1 MTPDITSLRV
11 TLCANGYTPVP
22 LFGKSPPIY
31 GKNNKTRGFA
41 DWQLLRNVTRSECES
56 WGRLWPDA
64 ENTGILTRETPAFDL
79 DIYNEQAAIA
89 VEDFIRDRF
98 EERGYFLPRIGK
110 APKRAFPFRTNVP
123 FDKITVNLTRAGHEG
138 LGEKIEFL
146 CNGQQFVVAGVHPDT
161 GKPYSW
167 PLGDPANIKHEDLPY
182 ISVEEAQQLVDDVV
196 ELLIR
201 DFGYVRAADRPKRTK
216 GNGQIINDQLA
227 NEEDWR
233 YLITNILNG
242 DDLHDSL
249 RDLAAKYVA
258 SGMGAGAAVN
268 SLRALMEAST
278 APKDERWQERF
289 DDIPRLVQTAI
300 DKGFAPEEEDE
311 EEEQPATASAQPGA
325 GAQGSGPAGPQPG
338 TGSPPP
344 PPPPP
349 PPGAGPQPGTPP
361 PGAGPRPGSGPQPG
375 SAASGLG
382 EWNAALDVDAPPPRG
397 WLLGNV
403 FCRTFLS
410 SIIGSGGVGKT
421 ALRYAQALSL
431 ATGRNLTDEFI
442 FQRCR
447 VQIVSLEDDA
457 NELRRR
463 IRAACLHH
471 KIPLSELDGWL
482 FLAAPGAKGGKLLEM
497 VRGRVVV
504 GKLGANL
511 EAAIITHKIDLVML
525 DPFVKTHSIEENLNS
540 AIDDVAQILTDLA
553 TKHNIAVDAPHHV
566 RKGQMEAGDADAGR
580 GASALNNAARLVYT
594 CLQMTE
600 EEARAFDIS
609 QEDRRDYIRVD
620 SGKVN
625 IARAS
630 RNARWFHLVNVPLD
644 NETAQYPGGDQV
656 QTVEPWKPPD
666 AWIGTTS
673 MGLNAVLT
681 DIARGPVDANGK
693 PTGRRYSEHPS
704 ATGRAVWPVVQKHY
718 PAKTEAQC
726 KEIIRR
732 WMEEGLLYPDE
743 YDDPIDYKKRNGL
756 YVDDSKRPS

>member
-1 MTPDITSLRV
+1 MTAQDITALRF
-11 TLCANGYTPVP
+11 TLSVNGYTPLP
-22 LFGKSPPIY
+22 LFGKEPPIF
-31 GKNNKTRGFA
+31 GKNNKVKGFS
-41 DWQLLRNVTRSECES
+41 DWQSLRNVSRSQCEM
-56 WGRLWPDA
+56 WARLWENA

-79 DIYNEQAAIA
+79 DILNEEAAIA

-98 EERGYFLPRIGK
+98 EERGYFLPRIGFP
-110 APKRAFPFRTNVP
+110 PKRAFLFRTNDP
-123 FDKITVNLTRAGHEG
+123 FDKITINFVQTRNKP
-138 LGEKIEFL
+138 EKIEFL
-146 CNGQQFVVAGVHPDT
+146 CNGQQLVVAGIHPET

-167 PLGDPANIKHEDLPY
+167 PLGEPWKTKHEDLPY
-182 ISVEEAQQLVDDVV
+182 ISEEEAQQLVEDVV

-216 GNGQIINDQLA
+216 GNGQLNDQLA
-227 NEEDWR
+227 NEADWQC
-233 YLITNILNG
+233 LITNILKGN
-242 DDLHDSL
+242 DLHDSV
-249 RDLAAKYVA
+249 RDLAGKFIA
-258 SGMGAGAAVN
+258 SGMNGGAAVN
-268 SLRALMEAST
+268 SLRALMELSA
-278 APKDERWQERF
+278 APHDDRWQERF
-289 DDIPRLVQTAI
+289 DDIPRAVQSAI
-300 DKGFAPEEEDE
+300 DKGFAPEEE
-311 EEEQPATASAQPGA
+311 EEQPP
-325 GAQGSGPAGPQPG
+325 PQQ
-338 TGSPPP
+338 

-349 PPGAGPQPGTPP
+349 PPGAGARPQSGPQQPGSGPQPGTPP
-361 PGAGPRPGSGPQPG
+361 PQ
-375 SAASGLG
+375 SAAAVSGLG
-382 EWNAALDVDAPPPRG
+382 EWNAADDVNPPPPRAR
-397 WLLGNV
+397 LLGV
-403 FCRTFLS
+403 TFCRTFLS
-410 SIIGSGGVGKT
+410 SLLGTGGVGKT
-421 ALRYAQALSL
+421 ALRILQALAL

-447 VQIVSLEDDA
+447 VLIVSLEDDA

-497 VRGRVVV
+497 ARGRVVV
-504 GKLGANL
+504 GKLGTNL
-511 EAAIITHKIDLVML
+511 EAAIIAHKIDLVML

-609 QEDRRDYIRVD
+609 QENRRDYIRVD

-673 MGLNAVLT
+673 MGLNVVLT
-681 DIARGPVDANGK
+681 DIARGLVDANGK

-732 WMEEGLLYPDE
+732 WLEEGLLYPDE